1 MVSILLAL
9 LVGLGIVVL
18 WICRRK
24 MKTDRGRCWGDSED
38 GGSGEEGT
46 MDGAAQGGT
55 DRTLLGSLG
64 TLPLQKPG
72 CSPAGDGSCRK
83 VKVVGGKCRAVAQ
96 GLSL

>member
-1 MVSILLAL
+1 
-9 LVGLGIVVL
+9 
-18 WICRRK
+18 

-72 CSPAGDGSCRK
+72 CSPAGDGI
-83 VKVVGGKCRAVAQ
+83 VGKERWWVASAGQWHRA
-96 GLSL
+96 